1 MWSVIFSKDGTK
13 LPVFPYLGNTDKLTH
28 LAQRASLGSY
38 LDFVVARWGAQ
49 TDVWSLLNE
58 QRAETAWLQWMAQYL
73 RSIDPYRH
81 PISSSWN
88 DHLQLP
94 EIEINSV
101 HWYYSSP
108 VAGNKYTSNA
118 TQEDKAM
125 VDQAQNQLAAGKPVY
140 FTETGMVHHNWDPES
155 HILMRIRSWTAF
167 FEACVLMWWNTAG
180 TIKYHGI
187 SGNMYLGLIER
198 GYQKVLRAFID
209 EMTDPAVAQLKMTAS
224 DGFRAYG
231 VIGAGANGNGK
242 VLMAY
247 VQHYSSHEL
256 NITAQITFAPSKDFR
271 SLTGC
276 VGTWV
281 HPDTGATAS
290 ATQPNGLTYTT
301 PVFSIDM
308 ALRVNCP
315 SEEIII

>member
-1 MWSVIFSKDGTK
+1 VKDYSDAGFNIFRWSDGNCAWRIQESFDVNDAPWRPNGNKYNETTAALLDHVFDTFRSNGFSMWSVIFSKDGTK

-28 LAQRASLGSY
+28 LAQRASLGAY

-167 FEACVLMWWNTAG
+167 F
-180 TIKYHGI
+180 
-187 SGNMYLGLIER
+187 R
-198 GYQKVLRAFID
+198 GVCFD
-209 EMTDPAVAQLKMTAS
+209 VVE
-224 DGFRAYG
+224 
-231 VIGAGANGNGK
+231 
-242 VLMAY
+242 
-247 VQHYSSHEL
+247 H
-256 NITAQITFAPSKDFR
+256 
-271 SLTGC
+271 C
-276 VGTWV
+276 
-281 HPDTGATAS
+281 
-290 ATQPNGLTYTT
+290 
-301 PVFSIDM
+301 
-308 ALRVNCP
+308 RVNQVPRHRGQYVPWNC
-315 SEEIII
+315 